1 MKQLSLVII
10 AIIYSCLATY
20 AQQLQETRMVGMLA
34 FATNTFAD
42 SVAARNIYAAVTR
55 ILVQTKRFT
64 VLEMD
69 KWQLTQDE
77 MERQRSAGFLETDV
91 IQKGKSLGAQ
101 VLIVG
106 FVKNSEVYRTGDSYS
121 ARVDYELKYI
131 DVETGKTINAAAFT
145 GDSENFHTKVG
156 KIGKGIGKTAA
167 SLLYTSARNYRTAGV
182 AGTVWNQLNM
192 NDNERQMVQGKTI
205 DAIEES
211 AGRVNAWVHR
221 TFDFT
226 LYLLQ
231 SDDDGKMVLI
241 QGGEDVGM
249 KKGTNLKMVLVTD
262 MQTPTGPVRDEEPVA
277 DLEVEEVRAATSKCK
292 VVKGSK
298 KLQEAARNKNM
309 RIVFN

>member
-1 MKQLSLVII
+1 MKQLSLIII
-10 AIIYSCLATY
+10 ATFCGSLSIFA
-20 AQQLQETRMVGMLA
+20 QLQETRMVGMLA
-34 FATNTFAD
+34 FGTNTFAD

-77 MERQRSAGFLETDV
+77 IERQRSAGFLESEV

-106 FVKNSEVYRTGDSYS
+106 FVKNAEVYHNGNSYS

-131 DVETGKTINAAAFT
+131 DVETGKTLNAAAFT
-145 GDSENFHTKVG
+145 GDSENFHTKAG
-156 KIGKGIGKTAA
+156 KIGKDLGKTAA
-167 SLLYTSARNYRTAGV
+167 SLLYSSTRNYKTAAV
-182 AGTVWNQLNM
+182 AGSVWNQLYM
-192 NDNERQMVQGKTI
+192 NDDNERQMVQGKTI

-221 TFDFT
+221 TFDLT

-231 SDDDGKMVLI
+231 TDDNGRSVLI

-249 KKGTNLKMVLVTD
+249 KKGLKLKVVLVTD
-262 MQTPTGPVRDEEPVA
+262 MQTPAGPVRDEEPVA
-277 DLEVEEVRAATSKCK
+277 DLEVEEVRPATSKCK
-292 VVKGSK
+292 VIKGNK
-298 KLQEAARNKNM
+298 KLQEAAKDKNM